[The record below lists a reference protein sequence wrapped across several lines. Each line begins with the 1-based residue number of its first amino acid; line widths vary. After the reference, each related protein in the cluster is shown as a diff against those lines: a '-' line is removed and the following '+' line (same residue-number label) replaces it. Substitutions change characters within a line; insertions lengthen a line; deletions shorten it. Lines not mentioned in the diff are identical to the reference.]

1 MEKTR
6 IDIMCDLETLGK
18 DADTVVFQIAA
29 AAFDINTGTVLYNFN
44 QICDISNTKIM
55 VDGDTLKWW
64 LNTDKELLTKL
75 LNQGN
80 CSEQWMVEYFHNW
93 IETLQKKYD
102 VYFWG
107 NGILFDNRI
116 MKAKMESYGM
126 KYPIFYRNDRDLRT
140 LVDIVKTKYNVDP
153 HKECQVENT
162 EKHNAM
168 HDVEHQIRVATYCWN
183 KLMK

>member
-107 NGILFDNRI
+107 NGILF
-116 MKAKMESYGM
+116 G
-126 KYPIFYRNDRDLRT
+126 
-140 LVDIVKTKYNVDP
+140 
-153 HKECQVENT
+153 
-162 EKHNAM
+162 
-168 HDVEHQIRVATYCWN
+168 ATR
-183 KLMK
+183 LGLSLT

>member
-93 IETLQKKYD
+93 IETLHKKYD

-107 NGILFDNRI
+107 NGILF
-116 MKAKMESYGM
+116 G
-126 KYPIFYRNDRDLRT
+126 
-140 LVDIVKTKYNVDP
+140 
-153 HKECQVENT
+153 
-162 EKHNAM
+162 
-168 HDVEHQIRVATYCWN
+168 ATR
-183 KLMK
+183 LGLSLT